1 MNKQILYCDK
11 NEYPAFPSIVKLEKD
26 KYLVSFRL
34 APKNKKNYSHLHS
47 LSKAIVL
54 TYYKNKIINTAE
66 IAKEDDAAK
75 QDVQLFRVDDKTIIA
90 YYFRYTFHP
99 QSEIDLLKEN
109 TFLEYNNTIA
119 LLSGIG
125 YCISYDNGKTFSK
138 ANTIVLKNGMK
149 NFAARGSMVKVNN
162 EILMPIYAYKKY
174 INKNNSKY
182 QCYVIYTKDLINW
195 DIKSFLCETEYR
207 KIENKKSKVE
217 YVEPSFIY
225 HNNVLW
231 AFIRTHVNDEYA
243 FTSLSYSLDNGKSFT
258 KPCFT
263 NIKGYPLNPLK
274 IDESRVLLSYG
285 YRLKPYGVRA
295 IILNDLNELKNFSDY
310 DIQKREIIIEDKMKS
325 SDCGYPWC
333 DNDNNKIYCVYYG
346 YDNKDKIR
354 KIFLSVF
361 TLD

>member
-1 MNKQILYCDK
+1 
-11 NEYPAFPSIVKLEKD
+11 
-26 KYLVSFRL
+26 
-34 APKNKKNYSHLHS
+34 
-47 LSKAIVL
+47 
-54 TYYKNKIINTAE
+54 
-66 IAKEDDAAK
+66 
-75 QDVQLFRVDDKTIIA
+75 
-90 YYFRYTFHP
+90 
-99 QSEIDLLKEN
+99 
-109 TFLEYNNTIA
+109 
-119 LLSGIG
+119 
-125 YCISYDNGKTFSK
+125 
-138 ANTIVLKNGMK
+138 MK
-149 NFAARGSMVKVNN
+149 NFAVRGSMVKVNN

-182 QCYVIYTKDLINW
+182 QCYIIYTKDLINW

-207 KIENKKSKVE
+207 KIENKKSKIE
-217 YVEPSFIY
+217 YVEPSLIY
-225 HNNVLW
+225 CNNVLW

-274 IDESRVLLSYG
+274 IGESRVLLSYG
-285 YRLKPYGVRA
+285 YRLKPYGVRT
-295 IILNDLNELKNFSDY
+295 ILVNDLNDLKNYSDY
-310 DIQKREIIIEDKMKS
+310 DIQKKEIIIEDKMKS
-325 SDCGYPWC
+325 ADCGYSWC